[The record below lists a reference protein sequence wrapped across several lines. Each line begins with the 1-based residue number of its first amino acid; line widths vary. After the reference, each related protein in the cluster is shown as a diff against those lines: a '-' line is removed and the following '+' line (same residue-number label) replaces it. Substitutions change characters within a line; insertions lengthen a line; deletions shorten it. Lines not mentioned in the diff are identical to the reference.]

1 MDPPVSIST
10 EREREREIGKMRE
23 KEREEELGSR
33 RRRTFSPLAAVCIS
47 NRFGAE
53 YISKIPSRS
62 RRLRFYLSN
71 GSFITR
77 SANDRSFCYFTR
89 ASLESPSRGGS
100 IFHTIEKVRSCGAR
114 ARTRHRVLAG
124 LGEYRGERAS
134 EEQKIRKLRWSYV
147 LHAITIPLRQR
158 GTFKSVPLFAGPNNR
173 RSRRFSGMHA
183 AFQTVTFETAD
194 FAIHTSNGQKGFRE
208 FRQRGEEGRG
218 HRGSEEHTGWK
229 SSKRAL

>member
-1 MDPPVSIST
+1 MPRSTCDRATPSKIRPSTSAQISRFAQHLKKIIAAFMDPPVSIST

-134 EEQKIRKLRWSYV
+134 EEQKIRKLR
-147 LHAITIPLRQR
+147 
-158 GTFKSVPLFAGPNNR
+158 
-173 RSRRFSGMHA
+173 
-183 AFQTVTFETAD
+183 
-194 FAIHTSNGQKGFRE
+194 
-208 FRQRGEEGRG
+208 
-218 HRGSEEHTGWK
+218 
-229 SSKRAL
+229 